1 MNLFGGPRGEAD
13 SDERFC
19 KDHAGYF
26 RRLRNCPIGFVF
38 GGKLRSSAP
47 RNLGLAA
54 IAVLTPVLLTAT
66 GAAAVA
72 PNALSVPST
81 WKGIDLGT
89 LGGQS
94 AEAIAV
100 NDAGE
105 VAGNSATSGEQGSEG
120 FYWSHATGMVGL
132 GYLPGHVFSYVTAM
146 NQHGQ
151 VVGYNTQSDVQ
162 NPEPFSWTLSGGME
176 EVGPSGTIGEASAV
190 NGRGQ
195 VVGYITNAQYRYEA
209 FLWTPK
215 RGITPLGTLGGDA
228 SYATAINDKGQVV
241 GWSFDE
247 SGDAEA
253 FSWTASGGMVALGP
267 QTDIAV
273 AVKGNGQVIANGL
286 GDPQDAYVWTQKG
299 GLVDLGTLG
308 GNDTQALAE
317 NNDGDIVGSSTVIDD
332 GSENGEPFLWT
343 PSAGIIDIGPPSDQ
357 GVANAVNSAGDVV
370 GSDGDETTLAFSWT
384 SSGGMVDLG
393 TLGGSYSEA
402 TAVNKNGDVV
412 GWSDLSDGSTV
423 AVMWRPTRDG

>member
-1 MNLFGGPRGEAD
+1 
-13 SDERFC
+13 
-19 KDHAGYF
+19 
-26 RRLRNCPIGFVF
+26 
-38 GGKLRSSAP
+38 
-47 RNLGLAA
+47 
-54 IAVLTPVLLTAT
+54 
-66 GAAAVA
+66 
-72 PNALSVPST
+72 
-81 WKGIDLGT
+81 
-89 LGGQS
+89 
-94 AEAIAV
+94 
-100 NDAGE
+100 
-105 VAGNSATSGEQGSEG
+105 
-120 FYWSHATGMVGL
+120 
-132 GYLPGHVFSYVTAM
+132 
-146 NQHGQ
+146 
-151 VVGYNTQSDVQ
+151 
-162 NPEPFSWTLSGGME
+162 ME

-195 VVGYITNAQYRYEA
+195 VVGYITNAEYRYEA
-209 FLWTPK
+209 FLWTAK
-215 RGITPLGTLGGDA
+215 RGMTLLGTLGGDA

-253 FSWTASGGMVALGP
+253 FSWTASGGMVGLGP

-273 AVKGNGQVIANGL
+273 AVNGNGQVIANGL
-286 GDPQDAYVWTQKG
+286 GDPQDAYAWTQKG

-343 PSAGIIDIGPPSDQ
+343 PSAGMIDIGPPSDQ
-357 GVANAVNSAGDVV
+357 GVANAVNSVGDVV

-412 GWSDLSDGSTV
+412 GWRNLSDGFTV